1 MFMKNLKLRLV
12 LFSIGTL
19 LTLGFSQQAAQA
31 IGCADIWAGGTVY
44 GNYDCRLLTTCGG
57 YCYYNCSCSSVTPGY
72 SCDDV
77 LDEAGFEEVDPG
89 DPCIN

>member
-1 MFMKNLKLRLV
+1 MRNLKVRLILLV
-12 LFSIGTL
+12 IGTV
-19 LTLGFSQQAAQA
+19 LTLGLSHQVAQA
-31 IGCADIWAGGTVY
+31 SGCPDISAGGTVY
-44 GNYDCRLLTTCGG
+44 GDYDCRLITACGG
-57 YCYYNCSCSSVTPGY
+57 YCYFNCSCSNLFPGY